1 MEPLAAAAAAA
12 APESA
17 SAKAA
22 ASVSTRGVSV
32 RQFTRRLSNTLRSLG
47 PTRLLRSDATSRR
60 HTEAAAKAA
69 TVPTEAT
76 SSAAAVETSTQHKE
90 SSKSKSRS
98 KKSKKQLVEAERH
111 EEQPATAAKA
121 ACEPRER
128 TEPCETIERIPSLEM
143 ERSYPAEP
151 ESEPP
156 TTNEVEP
163 AVGEALIAEGA
174 APEASPRRPVRSYAP
189 DEGEGLVAK
198 VLRGLLVLL
207 VTILMAATFPLSLA
221 FAIKVWRLV
230 VCCRSAAQSTRG
242 ANFIINGYAKPM
254 QQ

>member
-1 MEPLAAAAAAA
+1 MEPLAEAAA

-22 ASVSTRGVSV
+22 ATVSARGVSV

-60 HTEAAAKAA
+60 HTETAAKAA

-76 SSAAAVETSTQHKE
+76 SSTAAAETSTQHKE
-90 SSKSKSRS
+90 SSKSKSRF
-98 KKSKKQLVEAERH
+98 KKSKKQRVEAERL
-111 EEQPATAAKA
+111 EEEPATAARAEA

-128 TEPCETIERIPSLEM
+128 VEPSETIERIPSSEM

-156 TTNEVEP
+156 TTNEVGP
-163 AVGEALIAEGA
+163 VVGEALMAEGA
-174 APEASPRRPVRSYAP
+174 GPEAASPRRPVRSYAP

-198 VLRGLLVLL
+198 VLRGLLMLL
-207 VTILMAATFPLSLA
+207 VMVLMAATFPLSLA
-221 FAIKVWRLV
+221 FAIKVCRRV
-230 VCCRSAAQSTRG
+230 VWCPRATQTRRDF
-242 ANFIINGYAKPM
+242 NY
-254 QQ
+254 